1 MTASVILGALV
12 ALVGSGGIVFGAL
25 RFNREEATRI
35 VEQQS
40 TILQNMEL
48 LYEATKEERDALQKN
63 VIELRGALE
72 QAREDAEKYYKEA
85 QALRSEV
92 VKLRTAID
100 GMGSHGYK
108 LRRGVKYSWI
118 VLGIVFVIAGTSIVL
133 GQIYNAAA
141 LQKIQNQRRIICE
154 DQNHRHDESLFQL
167 SKAVKQYVK
176 DNPEQA
182 EAAYAS
188 QTSNLR
194 IINALVPKRDCD
206 QITKLPL

>member
-1 MTASVILGALV
+1 M
-12 ALVGSGGIVFGAL
+12 
-25 RFNREEATRI
+25 
-35 VEQQS
+35 VERRRNNS
-40 TILQNMEL
+40 NEEL
-48 LYEATKEERDALQKN
+48 L
-63 VIELRGALE
+63 
-72 QAREDAEKYYKEA
+72 KYF
-85 QALRSEV
+85 
-92 VKLRTAID
+92 D
-100 GMGSHGYK
+100 K